1 MTCLQSFTS
10 FVKPLH
16 LKNILTCII
25 LFSALPV
32 TQPGEWETNHHIPV
46 LPAENL
52 FVITID
58 GFRWQ
63 EIFNGADP
71 SLISDTIYTP
81 DTATMK
87 MLYWHNDPSERRKK
101 LLPFFWNIVATKGQL
116 YGNRN
121 FNNKVNTANLYRCSY
136 PGYNEIFTGHTDI
149 MVSNNKKKNNGNLN
163 VLEYL
168 DSKQKFKGKVVAF
181 TSWDVFPYILNEE
194 RSSLL
199 VNSGYENIA
208 GSISAGQEMINSVQ
222 INGVSERGATRYDQL
237 TFLMA
242 KEYVQKNH
250 PKVVFIG
257 LGETDEYAH
266 QGRYDLYLEQANKI
280 DRMIA
285 ELWHLVQTTPGYK
298 DNTSFLITTDH
309 GRGSRD
315 SKWTSHSAFIKGSSQ
330 TWLAMIGPGIQPL
343 GEMKK
348 DQQYYQDQFAA
359 TIAGLVGEKFKKNIS
374 VAKDISLR

>member
-1 MTCLQSFTS
+1 
-10 FVKPLH
+10 
-16 LKNILTCII
+16 LKNLLTCII

-32 TQPGEWETNHHIPV
+32 TQPGEWENTRLIPA

-71 SLISDTIYTP
+71 SLISDTTYTP

-121 FNNKVNTANLYRCSY
+121 YNNKVNTANLYRCSY

-194 RSSLL
+194 RGNLL

-222 INGVSERGATRYDQL
+222 INGVAEKGATRYDQL

-242 KEYVQKNH
+242 KEYVQKNQ

-330 TWLAMIGPGIQPL
+330 TWLAMIGPGIEPL
-343 GEMKK
+343 GEIKEE
-348 DQQYYQDQFAA
+348 QQFYQDQFAA
-359 TIAGLVGEKFKKNIS
+359 TIAGLVGEKFKKNTP
-374 VAKDISLR
+374 VVQDISLH